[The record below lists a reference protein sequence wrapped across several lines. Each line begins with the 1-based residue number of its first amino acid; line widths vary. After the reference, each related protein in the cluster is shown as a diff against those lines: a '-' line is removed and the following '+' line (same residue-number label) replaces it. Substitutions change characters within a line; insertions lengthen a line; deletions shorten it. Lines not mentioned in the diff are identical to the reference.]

1 MEEYD
6 DSWDML
12 WINKSLNSNLNS
24 FKKFVNDVF
33 GLGHELPSLD
43 LDAIHHLGP
52 SK

>member
-24 FKKFVNDVF
+24 FK
-33 GLGHELPSLD
+33 HELPSLD